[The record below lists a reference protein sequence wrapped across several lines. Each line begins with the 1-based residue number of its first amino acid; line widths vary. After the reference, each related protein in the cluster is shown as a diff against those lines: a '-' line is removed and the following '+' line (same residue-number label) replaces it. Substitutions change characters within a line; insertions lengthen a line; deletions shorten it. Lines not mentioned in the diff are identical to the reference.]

1 MRIVCTGLAVSALV
15 LAGVSPASA
24 DLVYLSS
31 GRTLSVKQ
39 VSYEGEMAT
48 LTLRMGGEVV
58 FERSLIAR
66 VEPDE
71 VPYPEPVAAAETAVA
86 LPASPLATGAA
97 LTAPPPAIPQAFD
110 ELVTSLAKRHGVDA
124 RLVHAVITVE
134 SAYQPRARSPKGARG
149 LMQLMPA
156 TAQRFGVTD
165 VYDPGQ
171 NIAGGVEYLAWL
183 LKRFNGDTRL
193 AAAGYNAG
201 EGAVDRHGGVPPYA
215 ETQVYVERVGI
226 LHARYRAALD
236 GGLPAATVAAGV
248 AGAPP

>member
-1 MRIVCTGLAVSALV
+1 MSSTSSIRLRIVCTGLAVSALV

-39 VSYEGEMAT
+39 VSYQGEMAT

-71 VPYPEPVAAAETAVA
+71 VPYPEPVVEAEAVVA
-86 LPASPLATGAA
+86 LPASAYATGTA

-134 SAYQPRARSPKGARG
+134 SAYQPRARSPKGAQG

-156 TAQRFGVTD
+156 TARQYGVRNAYNPAANLDAGIKHLRSLLDRFELKLA
-165 VYDPGQ
+165 
-171 NIAGGVEYLAWL
+171 IAA
-183 LKRFNGDTRL
+183 
-193 AAAGYNAG
+193 YNAG
-201 EGAVDRHGGVPPYA
+201 EGSVLKFGGIPPYR
-215 ETQVYVERVGI
+215 ETRDYVAKVLR
-226 LHARYRAALD
+226 L
-236 GGLPAATVAAGV
+236 AGV
-248 AGAPP
+248 AAAARAR